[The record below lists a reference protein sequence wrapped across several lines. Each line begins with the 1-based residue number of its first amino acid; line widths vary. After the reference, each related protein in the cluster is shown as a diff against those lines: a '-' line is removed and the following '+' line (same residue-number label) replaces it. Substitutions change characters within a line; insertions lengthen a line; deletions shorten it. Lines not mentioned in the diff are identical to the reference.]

1 MVWNW
6 QQSDWPDFAY
16 DSARLLALESRLL
29 HESGLLFGAFAHLDD
44 SEQRA
49 PTVELIGD
57 EALMTAR
64 IEGEYLDRDSLQS
77 SLLREFGLAE
87 DPRRVALINRP
98 QPPRSKDAIRVA
110 RSPLR

>member
-6 QQSDWPDFAY
+6 QQFDWPDFAY
-16 DSARLLALESRLL
+16 DSASLAPLESRLL

-49 PTVELIGD
+49 LTVDLIGD

-64 IEGEYLDRDSLQS
+64 IEGESLDRNSL
-77 SLLREFGLAE
+77 
-87 DPRRVALINRP
+87 
-98 QPPRSKDAIRVA
+98 
-110 RSPLR
+110 

>member
-1 MVWNW
+1 
-6 QQSDWPDFAY
+6 
-16 DSARLLALESRLL
+16 
-29 HESGLLFGAFAHLDD
+29 
-44 SEQRA
+44 
-49 PTVELIGD
+49 
-57 EALMTAR
+57 MTAR